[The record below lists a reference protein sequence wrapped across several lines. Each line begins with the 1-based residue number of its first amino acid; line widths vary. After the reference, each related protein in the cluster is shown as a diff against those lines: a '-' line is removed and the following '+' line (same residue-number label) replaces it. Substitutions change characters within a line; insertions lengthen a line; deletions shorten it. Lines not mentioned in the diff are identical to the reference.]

1 MACIGVV
8 NWLSLETLSILV
20 LENLNLIPILIYQ
33 LGFALIF
40 NLAVFLF

>member
-1 MACIGVV
+1 MVCIGVV

-33 LGFALIF
+33 LDFF
-40 NLAVFLF
+40 NI